1 MAVDLFRRREP
12 FLWLTGIVGLIV
24 ILGYWFNV
32 PIIQTLYT
40 EVTVM
45 GKILFFFYLVLGL
58 LTQYRHHLLVINERR
73 MEPPP
78 NWMWSVYF
86 LVIMTLTVVVAGG
99 LGVDHPLTD
108 WIITYPQRGVSL
120 GTSAL
125 YGPFL
130 FLAILRSVNLRNWT
144 IGVMIG
150 VMVLIWMFQAPL
162 WNMLLPWTFPLG
174 EWISTVPSA
183 GASRGYDLSVAIAS
197 VVVCVRILTGRESGY
212 LGRE

>member
-1 MAVDLFRRREP
+1 MAIDLFRRREP

-24 ILGYWFNV
+24 ILGYWFKV
-32 PIIQTLYT
+32 PIIQTLYS

-73 MEPPP
+73 MAPPP
-78 NWMWSVYF
+78 NWYWSVYF
-86 LVIMTLTVVVAGG
+86 LVVMTLTVVIAGG
-99 LGVDHPLTD
+99 LGVGSGPAK
-108 WIITYPQRGVSL
+108 WIINFPQRGVSL

-130 FLAILRSVNLRNWT
+130 FVALLRSLNFRNST
-144 IGVMIG
+144 IGIMI
-150 VMVLIWMFQAPL
+150 VTMVLVMLGQGPIF
-162 WNMLLPWTFPLG
+162 NMLLPWTYPLG
-174 EWISTVPSA
+174 EWITTVPTA
-183 GASRGYDLSVAIAS
+183 AASRGYDMCVAIAS
-197 VVVCVRILTGRESGY
+197 IVVCVRILTGRESGY